1 MNSCHKQIL
10 SKNTSSEQG
19 NKCCLLNQKP
29 PTPPL
34 STPHDPWMPGLGLGR
49 ARLCA
54 PVAPL
59 RPPPSK
65 YPGGE
70 AGSSATLLLRFQG
83 GSEQTPS
90 DVLQLKTSPVHG
102 SAHHGPAPRVPS
114 ASLCRGPLVYARPSL
129 AFGGASPLPPPIP
142 PPLPTVQP
150 AWGTC
155 ALWRGRG
162 AHFGCHSLLLEAS
175 PCITRPWDCRAK

>member
-1 MNSCHKQIL
+1 MCTCRH
-10 SKNTSSEQG
+10 
-19 NKCCLLNQKP
+19 
-29 PTPPL
+29 
-34 STPHDPWMPGLGLGR
+34 
-49 ARLCA
+49 
-54 PVAPL
+54 
-59 RPPPSK
+59 
-65 YPGGE
+65 
-70 AGSSATLLLRFQG
+70 SATPTQQVPRWRSRFLSNITAQIPRWLRAN
-83 GSEQTPS
+83 PS